1 MITGIVRDEIEPSRD
16 RARSKRLA
24 IYFSGPMAAVVV
36 ALGLLQAGCAPS
48 WTKPGAT
55 QADFERD
62 KGACGNEAEL
72 EVPFGDRS
80 ATPFARSFEGE
91 EHLADYG
98 NLRDACL
105 RRMGWTQ

>member
-1 MITGIVRDEIEPSRD
+1 MPM
-16 RARSKRLA
+16 RSMRLT
-24 IYFSGPMAAVVV
+24 ISSGPAVGAITAAVVVV
-36 ALGLLQAGCAPS
+36 ALGLPLPGCAPS
-48 WTKPGAT
+48 WSKPGAS
-55 QADFERD
+55 QADFDRD

-80 ATPFARSFEGE
+80 ATPFAQSFEGE